1 MEELAFFVFLKQ
13 PMFTF
18 NKKERL
24 KSRKVIEGLFT
35 EGKSFLVYPIKV
47 IYLQTDT
54 REGFPVQAAFSV
66 SKKNYRKAA
75 QRNLVKRRL
84 KEAYRLQKAG
94 FYKHLGDTK
103 LTVMFVYVAKEIL
116 PYSEF
121 EKAMKTILNKL
132 SKQRITDK
140 FREPLKGG

>member
-1 MEELAFFVFLKQ
+1 
-13 PMFTF
+13 MFTF

-35 EGKSFLVYPIKV
+35 GGKSFLVYPIKV
-47 IYLQTDT
+47 IYIQADT

-66 SKKNYRKAA
+66 SKRNYRKAA

-94 FYKHLGDTK
+94 FYGRLGEKK
-103 LTVMFVYVAKEIL
+103 LAVMFVYIAKEIL

-121 EKAMKTILNKL
+121 EKAMKTILGKL
-132 SKQRITDK
+132 SKQ
-140 FREPLKGG
+140 